1 MAKYATKRAAS
12 AHAKRAARPA
22 KKATK
27 KTTTKA
33 KRPAKAKH
41 STTARGEMKITPVAG
56 AKLKEPGSKG
66 RAHYDKM
73 IGKRV
78 ADYLSGYGA
87 GEPRKTA
94 GQWLGNFIREN
105 LVRLR

>member
-1 MAKYATKRAAS
+1 M
-12 AHAKRAARPA
+12 A
-22 KKATK
+22 KKAK
-27 KTTTKA
+27 TKA
-33 KRPAKAKH
+33 PKVKRLAKAKHPAKAKR
-41 STTARGEMKITPVAG
+41 STAARGEMRIVAVAG

-73 IGKRV
+73 IGKKV